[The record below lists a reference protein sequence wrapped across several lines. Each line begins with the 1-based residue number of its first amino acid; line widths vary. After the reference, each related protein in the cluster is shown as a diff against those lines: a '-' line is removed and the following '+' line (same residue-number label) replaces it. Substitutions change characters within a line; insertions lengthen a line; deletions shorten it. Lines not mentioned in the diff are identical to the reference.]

1 MTKKELFNL
10 MATYNSRMAS
20 LKFYDMADR
29 YILTIG
35 DHHFDLNDHTAE
47 NLIVDLKDNTFA
59 TITDHNGHKSAKIT
73 K

>member
-1 MTKKELFNL
+1 
-10 MATYNSRMAS
+10 MAS

-35 DHHFDLNDHTAE
+35 DHHFDLNDDTAE
-47 NLIVDLKDNTFA
+47 NLIADLEDNACA
-59 TITDHNGHKSAKIT
+59 TITNHIRHKSAKIT

>member
-10 MATYNSRMAS
+10 MTTYNSRMAS

-35 DHHFDLNDHTAE
+35 DHHFDLSDHTAE
-47 NLIVDLKDNTFA
+47 NLIADLADHACA
-59 TITDHNGHKSAKIT
+59 TITNHNRHKSVKIT

>member
-1 MTKKELFNL
+1 MTKNELFNL
-10 MATYNSRMAS
+10 MTKYNSKMAS

-35 DHHFDLNDHTAE
+35 DHHFDLNDLTAE
-47 NLIVDLKDNTFA
+47 ALLIDLKDLDFV
-59 TITDHNGHKSAKIT
+59 TITDHKQHQSAQIK

>member
-1 MTKKELFNL
+1 MTKNELFNL
-10 MATYNSRMAS
+10 MARYNSKMAS

-35 DHHFDLNDHTAE
+35 DHHFDLSDLTAE
-47 NLIVDLKDNTFA
+47 ALLVDLKDHDFV
-59 TITDHNGHKSAKIT
+59 TITDHKQHKSAQIT